1 MRPYAGEPA
10 DPMHAADGGC
20 LFHGRSPA
28 DPRCPDRAILH
39 VLFRDREYGM
49 AAVAACAGHEHIARG
64 LGPVLYEHKFGPDCG
79 MPGAVWLAP
88 PENRCVL
95 DASGVRPAGV
105 IARHRSGHGVQ
116 PTDFSREDR

>member
-20 LFHGRSPA
+20 LFHGQSPA
-28 DPRCPDRAILH
+28 DPRCPNRATLH
-39 VLFRDREYGM
+39 VLFRDREYGVI
-49 AAVAACAGHEHIARG
+49 AVAACVEHEHIARG
-64 LGPVLYEHKFGPDCG
+64 VGPVLCEHELGSDCG

-95 DASGVRPAGV
+95 EASDVQLVLAL
-105 IARHRSGHGVQ
+105 ARVARG
-116 PTDFSREDR
+116 